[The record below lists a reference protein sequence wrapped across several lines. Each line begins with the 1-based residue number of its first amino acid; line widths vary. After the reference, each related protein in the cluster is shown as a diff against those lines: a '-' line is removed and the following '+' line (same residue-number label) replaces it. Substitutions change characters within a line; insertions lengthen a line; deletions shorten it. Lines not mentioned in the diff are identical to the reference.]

1 MLKNIIRYFKLEEK
15 NTTVKKELIAGALT
29 FVSLS
34 YVLFLIPALLR
45 QAGMGFAATFTAVCV
60 ASAVMCIAMGLIG
73 NSPVPMAPVLSATL
87 FFVFAAVVDFDL
99 TWKQAL
105 TVVLIEGLIFISI
118 TVFKIRDLIAN
129 TIPSPVKYAVYA
141 GIGIYMVLLGFK
153 WAGITIYNP
162 KTLVTLGDIHSPAV
176 VTAILGMLAVLFLFI
191 RNIKGSLILGSL
203 ITLLIAIIAGVL
215 NLKGVVSLPPSMTP
229 VLFQF
234 DWPKSSQAADFIFV
248 IIMLLAI
255 HVFDSSAGKQQAD
268 RKLSIIDA
276 AGSAA
281 GSMLGVPN
289 IGSSIEGNPGGIAA
303 EGKTGVANIATGLLF
318 LAAMFL
324 YPVARLLGLGV
335 DLKSGASLYPVAA
348 PALVLLGMLMLQK
361 LQKINLSDLS
371 DSFPAILT
379 FLTVSF
385 TANIAHG
392 IAFGVISY
400 PIVKAMQGK
409 FKEVPV
415 AVYVL
420 AGLFLI
426 YYIFL
431 Y

>member
-1 MLKNIIRYFKLEEK
+1 
-15 NTTVKKELIAGALT
+15 
-29 FVSLS
+29 
-34 YVLFLIPALLR
+34 
-45 QAGMGFAATFTAVCV
+45 
-60 ASAVMCIAMGLIG
+60 
-73 NSPVPMAPVLSATL
+73 
-87 FFVFAAVVDFDL
+87 
-99 TWKQAL
+99 
-105 TVVLIEGLIFISI
+105 
-118 TVFKIRDLIAN
+118 
-129 TIPSPVKYAVYA
+129 
-141 GIGIYMVLLGFK
+141 
-153 WAGITIYNP
+153 
-162 KTLVTLGDIHSPAV
+162 
-176 VTAILGMLAVLFLFI
+176 
-191 RNIKGSLILGSL
+191 
-203 ITLLIAIIAGVL
+203 
-215 NLKGVVSLPPSMTP
+215 MTP